1 MGELRAEEAQILL
14 LEMQPPIVAAS
25 QTVPGDR
32 LKRSAATLKEVA
44 LAAGIPIMASVVP
57 LGERPLEL
65 VEGLAGIE
73 PLARSTVGVLDD
85 LAISD
90 RIAALGRRVLIL
102 GGVSSEI
109 AMLHAV

>member
-1 MGELRAEEAQILL
+1 
-14 LEMQPPIVAAS
+14 
-25 QTVPGDR
+25 
-32 LKRSAATLKEVA
+32 
-44 LAAGIPIMASVVP
+44 
-57 LGERPLEL
+57 
-65 VEGLAGIE
+65 
-73 PLARSTVGVLDD
+73 VLDD

>member
-1 MGELRAEEAQILL
+1 VNCGPRKLRFCCLRCSRRLL
-14 LEMQPPIVAAS
+14 QRHRRCR
-25 QTVPGDR
+25 GDR